1 MNLPLLLHVFRFNP
15 THALVSVTSAAVQ
28 SHYCRRKDILLCL
41 FSFRLCVFGQ
51 FFFFHLLVFPYIT
64 VHLTSHWHHTLEP
77 TYEIESICR
86 ELLLATPFRGR
97 HRGSSAMSPYPSI
110 LLCQFNPVIFHYIYE
125 CSL

>member
-1 MNLPLLLHVFRFNP
+1 MCFVSTLHMLWFLSLL
-15 THALVSVTSAAVQ
+15 Q
-28 SHYCRRKDILLCL
+28 L
-41 FSFRLCVFGQ
+41 FSHIIVAVKIFCCVYFHFGCVFLDS
-51 FFFFHLLVFPYIT
+51 FFFPFAGVSL
-64 VHLTSHWHHTLEP
+64 HHSAFDLSLAHA
-77 TYEIESICR
+77 YEIESICR

>member
-1 MNLPLLLHVFRFNP
+1 MCFVSTLHMLWFLSLL
-15 THALVSVTSAAVQ
+15 Q
-28 SHYCRRKDILLCL
+28 L
-41 FSFRLCVFGQ
+41 FSHIIVAVKIFCCVYFHFGCVFLDS

-77 TYEIESICR
+77 AYEIESICR